1 MDSQIYEDID
11 QKICAERRNIALI
24 IKKRSST
31 SATQEK
37 NYNALF
43 LNLETWLQKNI

>member
-11 QKICAERRNIALI
+11 QKICAER
-24 IKKRSST
+24 KRSST